1 MRDPSLQKREGQAL
15 SPREVMLGPP
25 GREDREVMLTSSSQ
39 LPPGASSPQ
48 DPARRPPISRAFC
61 SPKWKGGSQA
71 SHTDLLGST
80 PGKPKLGRQGPEHKE
95 DREGFVAEVMSWVLK
110 D

>member
-48 DPARRPPISRAFC
+48 DPVR
-61 SPKWKGGSQA
+61 
-71 SHTDLLGST
+71 TL
-80 PGKPKLGRQGPEHKE
+80 
-95 DREGFVAEVMSWVLK
+95 V
-110 D
+110 